1 MHVSSFYGCDV
12 LETKIDYL
20 DRTIATIEYSGQINV
35 KQGMI
40 LPLNGNVFV
49 WWVPLT
55 SEFPHVETSQP
66 RFNEH
71 LLSQ

>member
-49 WWVPLT
+49 W
-55 SEFPHVETSQP
+55 
-66 RFNEH
+66 
-71 LLSQ
+71 